1 MFADGRYSIKRFPA
15 GKMRWNGLQAN
26 HEFSRESNR
35 ESNRESASRGES
47 AREAECMQAR
57 KNSGLVVE
65 QAHARECHG
74 DAILVGS
81 FDNVVVANRS
91 AGLGDVGN
99 ARFARAFNVV
109 AEREE
114 GV

>member
-35 ESNRESASRGES
+35 ESASRGES

-57 KNSGLVVE
+57 KGSGLVME
-65 QAHARECHG
+65 QAHARERHC

>member
-1 MFADGRYSIKRFPA
+1 MFADGRYSIERFPA

-26 HEFSRESNR
+26 YEFSR

-47 AREAECMQAR
+47 AKAHGKPNAHKR
-57 KNSGLVVE
+57 KDSGLVVE